1 MPCNITFTP
10 IGATEPITLT
20 EAEWITFLATPD
32 ENGKTEYDKLTE
44 KLAGTD
50 NALPPITPPK
60 APKKEAAP
68 SEGGKKLMRGVT
80 KQFLKENPS
89 LAEILSEDAIY
100 YDQMPNKLSEAEARK
115 IIEVTPIDY
124 LEKGIRDLNNG
135 MNGAVRNIIAQLII
149 KEYDRLGR
157 SQDAIALREWLAFAS
172 TDFGQFNQAN
182 WKLPTLSPAT
192 EVFAVSQAIKK
203 INQERAEKDG
213 KPKKIA
219 KEFKKANKEAAKEAV
234 EKVQG
239 KINKITQSPNR
250 KSPTYGS
257 KNKLVTKENYDKLLK
272 DLNKMT
278 FAAALPVQ
286 LIPIGVYHIEA
297 GTRNFIAFSEAIIEA
312 VGEKVKP
319 FLTDLYNAAIDKVDT
334 EINEARG
341 KKWKDKLEAAL
352 ARADRKGIEKAIANL
367 QNIAKEDGLWGKYR
381 DMAAKR
387 LKNIS
392 LEQTSTDIRENAA
405 LEDFTNGLVRNMQ
418 AKIIESLPES
428 ERISKPLRSSI
439 EVIGDAYKNLDKYAD
454 VWEKT
459 KAEFQEKYK
468 DNEQALEA
476 IDAYF
481 GDILATPFSQKEITK
496 AVIKGLKDEGE
507 TIAKVAQQH
516 YTIYDATKR
525 SLIEKLTEEAGLTE
539 EQAKELGDA
548 ISKEFD
554 RLALEKKQQILATIF
569 SKKERGKNQIKNLES
584 ELIRLTNLGAFSDDA
599 LVSAYAEKMGWATLT
614 PENIKEIERLANIVE
629 RTADGL
635 KKASAI
641 EDLLGYQAKLKGVS
655 LIDVMFSVW
664 YANLLSGYNTQ
675 IVNAAS
681 GLYNTFAVFG
691 IATLRRPKS
700 VPFLVNGW
708 LNGIKQGMLEAKST
722 LVTGY
727 SPLRGRVEVPSTLEL
742 YPFKGGSINPAN
754 YLKYVRRIMAAT
766 DVFIAGGLKEMR
778 AYQWARMMAVNDGK
792 LEPSVNTRQRALE
805 YLRKDDNSINETKH
819 LAALELQK
827 EIEEIN
833 NEPISQKE
841 KDAKINKAK
850 NDEGRRVFELI
861 EMGRGSEIIEESAN
875 FAARSTFNYKTEGLL
890 GGLVTSINNFIEK
903 NNKTKLLKFVVPFT
917 TIVANVANEAL
928 NYTPVGYIRG
938 MGNGSISNMPRKDFE
953 DMSETRQAEFKAEL
967 KTKALI
973 GLALTTA
980 VAMLTTL
987 KGDDDDEPILQIT
1000 ANGTGDYQKN
1010 ELLKKDEGWQPYSL
1024 RVWNP
1029 ITKKYGAWVSYR
1041 YTPLIVMFSAIGNLK
1056 DYEAYRREKLT
1067 DSQWTKLG
1075 VAMTATSRV
1084 FFDATFLASINTFL
1098 GTLFS
1103 GAAASEDN
1111 ATNLYKSAVKTTKSV
1126 VVPALYTQAAKEV
1139 EAAFDI
1145 PVKQTKLNP
1154 LGMIVEDIP
1163 YLRNYFENKID
1174 ALGKEVVPD
1183 TDILVSAGEGN
1194 KIVKLLAEKKSLI
1207 KPPDI
1212 RKEVYFDTAEQ
1223 KDKVMNGKQFKIY
1236 SETRGAEISKFL
1248 EDNYDELKKMDLED
1262 AQKAISNGV
1271 SEATVIAK
1279 AKVSFSEN
1287 DFKQFFGEKEKE
1299 SLAQKEKKAKDTE
1312 DQIAFDEKHEVTA
1325 EEKAFRERTK
1335 GKSFDDLKFKVYLPT
1350 LKKSTDPS
1358 TDIKRYKELKW
1369 ITDVQQKELENE
1381 LK

>member
-10 IGATEPITLT
+10 IGKTEPITLT
-20 EAEWITFLATPD
+20 EPEYIVFLATPD
-32 ENGKTEYDKLTE
+32 ENGITEYQKLIDS
-44 KLAGTD
+44 GID
-50 NALPPITPPK
+50 LPPITPPK
-60 APKKEAAP
+60 APKKENAP

-135 MNGAVRNIIAQLII
+135 MNGAVRNVLAQLTI
-149 KEYDRLGR
+149 KEYDRIGR
-157 SQDAIALREWLAFAS
+157 SQDAIDLREWLIKAN
-172 TDFGQFNQAN
+172 TDAGQFTQASFVI
-182 WKLPTLSPAT
+182 PTLSAAT

-234 EKVQG
+234 ENVQG
-239 KINKITQSPNR
+239 KLEKFSQAPNR

-297 GTRNFIAFSEAIIEA
+297 GTRNFVAFSEAVIEA

-319 FLTDLYNAAIDKVDT
+319 YLKDLYNKAVEQVDT

-341 KKWKDKLEAAL
+341 KKWKDKLDVAL
-352 ARADRKGIEKAIANL
+352 AKADKKGIEKAIASL
-367 QNIAKEDGLWGKYR
+367 QNVAKEEGLWGKYR

-392 LEQTSTDIRENAA
+392 LEQASSDIRENAA

-418 AKIIESLPES
+418 AKIIEALPAS
-428 ERISKPLRSSI
+428 ERTSKPLRSSI

-496 AVIKGLKDEGE
+496 AVIKGLKEEGE
-507 TIAKVAQQH
+507 TIAKIAQQH
-516 YTIYDATKR
+516 YTVYDATKR
-525 SLIEKLTEEAGLTE
+525 TLIEKLVKEAGLTE
-539 EQAKELGDA
+539 AQAKEIGEA

-569 SKKERGKNQIKNLES
+569 SKKERGKNQVKNLET
-584 ELIRLTNLGAFSDDA
+584 ELIRLTNLGAFTDDA
-599 LVSAYAEKMGWATLT
+599 LVKAYAEKMGWATLT
-614 PENIKEIERLANIVE
+614 PENIKEIERLASIVE

-655 LIDVMFSVW
+655 LIDVMFSIW

-681 GLYNTFAVFG
+681 GLYNTLSVFG
-691 IATLRRPKS
+691 VAALRRPKS

-708 LNGIKQGMLEAKST
+708 LNGIKQGFFEAKST
-722 LVTGY
+722 LTTGY

-742 YPFKGGSINPAN
+742 YPFKGGDFNPAN
-754 YLKYVRRIMAAT
+754 YLKYVRRVMAAT
-766 DVFIAGGLKEMR
+766 DVLIAGGLKEMR
-778 AYQWARMMAVNDGK
+778 AYQWARMMAANDGK
-792 LEPSVNTRQRALE
+792 LEPNVNTRQRALE
-805 YLRKDDNSINETKH
+805 YLNKDNDSVNHAKET
-819 LAALELQK
+819 AALELQK
-827 EIEEIN
+827 EIEDIN

-841 KDAKINKAK
+841 KDAKIKKAK
-850 NDEGRRVFELI
+850 NDEQRRVFELV
-861 EMGRGSEIIEESAN
+861 EMARGTEIIEESAN
-875 FAARSTFNYKTEGLL
+875 FAARSTFNYKTEGAL

-903 NNKTKLLKFVVPFT
+903 NNRTKLLKFVVPFT

-938 MGNGSISNMPRKDFE
+938 MGNGSILNMPRKDFE

-967 KTKALI
+967 KTKALM

-980 VAMLTTL
+980 VAMLATL
-987 KGDDDDEPILQIT
+987 KGDDDDEPILEIT

-1010 ELLKKDEGWQPYSL
+1010 ELLKKDEGWQPYSY

-1029 ITKKYGAWVSYR
+1029 STKKYGAWISYR
-1041 YTPLIVMFSAIGNLK
+1041 YTPLIVMFSLIGNLK

-1067 DSQWTKLG
+1067 DSDFTKFG
-1075 VAMTATSRV
+1075 VAMTASMRV
-1084 FFDATFLASINTFL
+1084 FFDATFLASLNTFL
-1098 GTLFS
+1098 GSLFS
-1103 GAAASEDN
+1103 GATVSEDA
-1111 ATNLYKSAVKTTKSV
+1111 ATNLYKSLVKTVKSA
-1126 VVPALYTQAAKEV
+1126 VVPALYTQTAKEI
-1139 EAAFDI
+1139 EAAFKI
-1145 PVKQTKLNP
+1145 PVKETRLNP
-1154 LGMIVEDIP
+1154 LGMVVEDMP

-1174 ALGKEVVPD
+1174 AIGNEVIPD
-1183 TDILVSAGEGN
+1183 TDVLVSAGEGN

-1212 RKEVYFDTAEQ
+1212 RKEVYYNIKEQ
-1223 KDKVMNGKQFKIY
+1223 KDMVMDGKQFNLY
-1236 SETRGAEISKFL
+1236 AQTRGGLISKFL
-1248 EDNYDELKKMDLED
+1248 NENYEEIKDLELGE
-1262 AQKAISNGV
+1262 AQKFISNGITE
-1271 SEATVIAK
+1271 STKIAK
-1279 AKVSFSEN
+1279 DRIQYSEK
-1287 DFKQFFGEKEKE
+1287 DYQAIVAEKEQAFKDKIE
-1299 SLAQKEKKAKDTE
+1299 NKEKAEKAQEKLDRLNNVTE
-1312 DQIAFDEKHEVTA
+1312 
-1325 EEKAFRERTK
+1325 EEKDLRK
-1335 GKSFDDLKFKVYLPT
+1335 KVKSMSFEDAKLKILKPLLLESNSPSTLIQRMRKANIITTYEQEQDLRKQ
-1350 LKKSTDPS
+1350 LKK
-1358 TDIKRYKELKW
+1358 
-1369 ITDVQQKELENE
+1369 
-1381 LK
+1381 